1 MVKETRIVF
10 EAKDI
15 VGVRVSC
22 QHERCGGTAVYVPS
36 DSHPLPDECPFCRK
50 PWTQEEREYPLR
62 SLVVA
67 LNTIANW
74 PDSGENALKVK
85 AQFELDGGAD
95 G

>member
-1 MVKETRIVF
+1 MFLVNMSVVAGLRFMSLAILTH
-10 EAKDI
+10 
-15 VGVRVSC
+15 C
-22 QHERCGGTAVYVPS
+22 QTN
-36 DSHPLPDECPFCRK
+36 CPFCRK